1 MSDLPSK
8 EELAKALAEKLASID
23 WFVVDDTE
31 RWEAVAGDLLDAVL
45 PLVMRGAVEALEPS
59 ERWAGVLDEMI
70 EMPGGKMVHS
80 WADQNM
86 APLCRESVKVGE
98 LRRARTV
105 RQWAEKIGG
114 G

>member
-8 EELAKALAEKLASID
+8 EELARALAEKLASID

-31 RWEAVAGDLLDAVL
+31 RWQAVAGDLLDAIL
-45 PLVMRGAVEALEPS
+45 PPVMRGPVEALGPFARHYEKMKAT
-59 ERWAGVLDEMI
+59 ERGEATDEVI
-70 EMPGGKMVHS
+70 
-80 WADQNM
+80 D
-86 APLCRESVKVGE
+86 VGE
-98 LRRARTV
+98 TEYRRARSV